1 MKTRIYKWLCLYF
14 YNLWVLSAGVKK
26 PVGIPGNRD
35 PEAPCEVYMP
45 IKKQGILSGDC
56 ETDGHYL
63 CDKCIHNIKNAWPDP
78 PEESEGI
85 ASL

>member
-1 MKTRIYKWLCLYF
+1 
-14 YNLWVLSAGVKK
+14 
-26 PVGIPGNRD
+26 
-35 PEAPCEVYMP
+35 MP

-78 PEESEGI
+78 PEESEEKW
-85 ASL
+85 